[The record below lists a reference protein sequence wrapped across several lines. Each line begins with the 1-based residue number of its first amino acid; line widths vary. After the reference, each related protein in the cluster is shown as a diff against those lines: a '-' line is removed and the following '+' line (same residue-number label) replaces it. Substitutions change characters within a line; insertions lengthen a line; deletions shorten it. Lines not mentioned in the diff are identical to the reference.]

1 MLNVIVKTVNVVTA
15 GYVLYIIGGMIYEL
29 GKESVRKEMTNPSQ
43 TAFGRVDNDGHSE
56 YIVIDGQVYRRVDF

>member
-29 GKESVRKEMTNPSQ
+29 GRESVRKEMTSPSQ
-43 TAFGRVDNDGHSE
+43 TTFGQVDANGNSE

>member
-29 GKESVRKEMTNPSQ
+29 GKESIRREMTNPSQ
-43 TAFGRVDNDGHSE
+43 TTFGQVDANGNSE

>member
-15 GYVLYIIGGMIYEL
+15 GYVVYIIGSVIYEL
-29 GKESVRKEMTNPSQ
+29 GKESIRREMTSPSQ
-43 TAFGRVDNDGHSE
+43 TAFGSVDNDGHSE